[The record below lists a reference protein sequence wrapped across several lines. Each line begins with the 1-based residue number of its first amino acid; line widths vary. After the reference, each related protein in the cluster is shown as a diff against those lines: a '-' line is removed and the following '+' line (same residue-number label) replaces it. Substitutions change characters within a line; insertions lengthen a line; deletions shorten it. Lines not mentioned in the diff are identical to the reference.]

1 MKERGSCISPSHRLR
16 TQAQTYSS
24 MFGTKNKS
32 GLLSFRNV
40 QCWLLLDALSAA
52 VGSVSVL
59 RKLFSG
65 SGVWFKPSISVG
77 KKGDLSDFER
87 GMIVG
92 ARRAGLSISETANLL
107 GFSRTTISR
116 VYREWSEKE
125 KTSSERQFCGRKCLV
140 DARGQRRMA
149 RLVRADRRATVTQI
163 TTRYNQGGQKSISER
178 TVRRTLRQMG
188 YSSRRPHRVPVLSA
202 KNRKLRLQFAQAHRN
217 WTIEDWKNVA
227 WSDESRFLLRHSEG
241 RVRIWRLQHESMD
254 PSCLVS
260 TVQAGGGGG
269 VMVWGIFSR
278 HSLGPLVPIEHRCNA
293 TAYLSIVADHRHS
306 HKGIISD
313 WFLEHDNE
321 FAVLKWPPQS
331 PDLNPIEHIWDVV
344 EREIRTM
351 DVDDKS
357 AATLLQSSAHRV
369 WETTKRE
376 ARPGVQQGLKMIQYL
391 TSNYQHCFLCTA
403 TPSRCPGPLGHS
415 ILSSWKTK
423 TSPGYLIV

>member
-1 MKERGSCISPSHRLR
+1 M
-16 TQAQTYSS
+16 
-24 MFGTKNKS
+24 
-32 GLLSFRNV
+32 
-40 QCWLLLDALSAA
+40 
-52 VGSVSVL
+52 
-59 RKLFSG
+59 
-65 SGVWFKPSISVG
+65 G

-125 KTSSERQFCGRKCLV
+125 KTSSERQFCGRKCL

-188 YSSRRPHRVPVLSA
+188 YSSRRPHRVPLLSA

-227 WSDESRFLLRHSEG
+227 WSESRFLLRHSDG
-241 RVRIWRLQHESMD
+241 WWWWCH
-254 PSCLVS
+254 
-260 TVQAGGGGG
+260 G
-269 VMVWGIFSR
+269 VGIFSW

-293 TAYLSIVADHRHS
+293 TAYLSIVADHVHPFMTTMYPTS
-306 HKGIISD
+306 DGYFQQDNAPCHKAGIISD

-331 PDLNPIEHIWDVV
+331 PDLNPIEHLWDVV
-344 EREIRTM
+344 EREIRIM
-351 DVDDKS
+351 DVQPTN
-357 AATLLQSSAHRV
+357 AATL
-369 WETTKRE
+369 
-376 ARPGVQQGLKMIQYL
+376 
-391 TSNYQHCFLCTA
+391 
-403 TPSRCPGPLGHS
+403 
-415 ILSSWKTK
+415 
-423 TSPGYLIV
+423 